1 MQTEETR
8 NNPTVVIPEE
18 DVPAVQ
24 KEGGFGQTF
33 SDLIALG
40 RANPIRWMV
49 PDIVMEGGTH
59 ILHGRE
65 SSFKT
70 MLTLQ
75 LLEALTI
82 GGKFLLDDIAGGLR
96 TGIAQLEQKPR
107 LFAVRLDNFFPNHET
122 VPPIFALPEHDRFK
136 LLNSNRPKD
145 KITIIVEWAERNKLD
160 FIAIDS
166 AVKLFPP
173 GYDLSRTD
181 LASEVFSQLQRLPT
195 AWILAHDR
203 KSRPDEEQ
211 QKQTGANAEIV
222 GSGRFAQDPDIICSM
237 VRSDRRVPMAVF
249 DSGKSREG
257 EPFDPIEIWFDKID
271 FRLYPI
277 HPLIHLLREGPRLE
291 SELITEAERR
301 YGKKDRTTRLYI
313 AGLLKLQDASGNPAF
328 VSEMTGHNKSILM
341 TGEPVPT
348 ESA

>member
-1 MQTEETR
+1 MQTEDAKT
-8 NNPTVVIPEE
+8 NSGVVITEE
-18 DVPAVQ
+18 DVSTVQ
-24 KEGGFGQTF
+24 KEGEFGQTF

-59 ILHGRE
+59 VLHGRE

-82 GGKFLLDDIAGGLR
+82 GGKFLLSDIAGGLR

-107 LFAVRLDNFFPNHET
+107 LFAVRLENFWRNHKT
-122 VPPIFALPEHDRFK
+122 VPPIYALPEQDRFK
-136 LLNSNRPKD
+136 LLNSSRPKE

-237 VRSDRRVPMAVF
+237 FRSDRRVPMAVF

-257 EPFDPIEIWFDKID
+257 EPFDPIELWFDKVD
-271 FRLYPI
+271 FRLYPS
-277 HPLIHLLREGPRLE
+277 HPLIHLLRDGPKLE
-291 SELITEAERR
+291 SELVVETERR
-301 YGKKDRTTRLYI
+301 YGKSERTARQYI
-313 AGLLKLQDASGNPAF
+313 SGLLGIKDASGIPVF
-328 VSEMTGHNKSILM
+328 VSEMTGHNKRIVM
-341 TGEPVPT
+341 TG
-348 ESA
+348 AK